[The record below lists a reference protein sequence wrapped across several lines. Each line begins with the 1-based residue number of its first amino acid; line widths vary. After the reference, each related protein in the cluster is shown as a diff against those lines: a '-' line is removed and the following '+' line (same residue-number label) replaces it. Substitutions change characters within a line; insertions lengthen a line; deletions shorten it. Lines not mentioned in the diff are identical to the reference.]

1 MTTIN
6 IPAFTIN
13 IPTISITDVLLATL
27 CILLYRCLLV
37 IKEAV
42 SLLKEQHRKG
52 QRSVSYEE
60 PESQP
65 RLQRSS
71 SFQKPT
77 LPNSPQS
84 PSPPEVV
91 VDRFL
96 RNSAQYFAECLL
108 DERDVDVS
116 KFITA
121 CRHFGTVLEKAGPFT
136 MLSIRETHSNIAK
149 IENTFLLVREP
160 LHKWGS
166 DPVRVLSLAHL
177 LAASSTAL
185 IALHPSHSHL
195 VLFRILIASARW

>member
-1 MTTIN
+1 MSCLPPSASSSIA
-6 IPAFTIN
+6 AFWL
-13 IPTISITDVLLATL
+13 S
-27 CILLYRCLLV
+27 R
-37 IKEAV
+37 
-42 SLLKEQHRKG
+42 R
-52 QRSVSYEE
+52 RSHCS
-60 PESQP
+60 
-65 RLQRSS
+65 RSS
-71 SFQKPT
+71 TGKGSEASHTKSRRASHGCKGAAPFKSRRSRTRRSHHHHQRWSWT
-77 LPNSPQS
+77 ASS
-84 PSPPEVV
+84 EI
-91 VDRFL
+91 
-96 RNSAQYFAECLL
+96 QYFAECLL